1 MNLQKEKLEEL
12 SKRIRQVEADMKP
25 KPKAKSNPVRD
36 AGYDFAGTILGSVIF
51 GVLLDRFFGTEP
63 WCTIGMVGMGFVTGV
78 LGMWRATKKNQG
90 KE

>member
-1 MNLQKEKLEEL
+1 MSSEQEKLHNL
-12 SKRIRQVEADMKP
+12 SDRIRKAEAASKP
-25 KPKAKSNPVRD
+25 ELKAESDPVRN
-36 AGYDFAGTILGSVIF
+36 AGYDFAGVLLGSIII

-78 LGMWRATKKNQG
+78 VGMWRATQKTQG